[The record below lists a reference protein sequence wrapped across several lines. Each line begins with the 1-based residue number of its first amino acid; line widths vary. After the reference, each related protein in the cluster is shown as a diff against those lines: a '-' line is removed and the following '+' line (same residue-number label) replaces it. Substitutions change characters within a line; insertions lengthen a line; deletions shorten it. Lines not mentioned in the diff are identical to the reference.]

1 MSPPST
7 RLNKT
12 NLRVLT
18 LLRRS
23 RVPMSAYDL
32 LAKLQNDNP
41 KIAPPT
47 VYRALKALIERGQ
60 AHKVESK
67 KAYIACR
74 CDAHEQ
80 PAIMAICNDCGVVEE
95 RVAPELMD
103 TLSTLSEQSGFEPSR
118 HVIEIEGLCG
128 ACGGANDAT

>member
-1 MSPPST
+1 MSTPST
-7 RLNKT
+7 LKNKMH
-12 NLRVLT
+12 LRVLT

-23 RVPMSAYDL
+23 RVPMSAYDI
-32 LAKLQNDNP
+32 LAKLQIDNP
-41 KIAPPT
+41 KVAPPT
-47 VYRALKALIERGQ
+47 VYRALKALIEGGQ

-74 CDAHEQ
+74 CDAHDQ

-118 HVIEIEGLCG
+118 TVIEIEGLCG
-128 ACGGANDAT
+128 SCSEANDAP